1 MKLVF
6 RLALLTVIA
15 RSAPRRSQVTAI
27 KAGKFID
34 ADAGTVLSNQII
46 LIKDGLIEA
55 VGPSVAIPKDAT
67 VVDLSGMTVMPGLFD
82 MHSHLDCAVDHR
94 PGAAA

>member
-6 RLALLTVIA
+6 RLALLTVILA
-15 RSAPRRSQVTAI
+15 APLSSQVTAI
-27 KAGKFID
+27 KAGRFID

-46 LIKDGLIEA
+46 LVKDGVITA

-82 MHSHLDCAVDHR
+82 MHSHLHCAVDHR
-94 PGAAA
+94 SRAAA